1 MALRPRAADPRR
13 TAVASLLL
21 LAVLGTAGAV
31 YGAAPRSPH
40 DAVVAL
46 PAGSVTAAALA
57 SGAGTGAVP
66 GARCGPGSRP
76 ETGLQGEVPAADR
89 ASGRS
94 LQPSTCNLQ
103 QVAPLLG
110 DAAGLQAAYYGTCAY
125 YGSLTAPLG
134 VRVVD
139 VRDSRRPRITTTL
152 RSPAM
157 LDPWESLKVHR
168 GRGLL
173 AAVEGTLDGPAFFDV
188 YDVKTDCTRPRL
200 LASVPM
206 NLLGHEGEWSQDGK
220 TYYATAFAPGVLTA
234 IDVTDPTLPLRI
246 ASATI
251 GATAHG
257 LSTDASGNRLYA
269 VEPGTGNGQRN
280 GLLVLDVS
288 QIQAR
293 ATAPTVRVVGSTYW
307 TDGAGAQ
314 HTIPVSYRGK
324 PFVWFVDESDNG
336 GTRLIDISDER
347 RPRVVTKI
355 RSEIQL
361 PQHAARAAQ
370 EGGQFGY
377 NSHYCNVDR
386 ARDPEILAC
395 SQRAS
400 GVRVYDVRDPLTPR
414 EIAYYNAGGT
424 EGGDGSGEMSAQ
436 VHLDRA
442 KGQLWTTDYGKGLI
456 ITRFTN
462 GVWPRKP

>member
-1 MALRPRAADPRR
+1 MAVRPRTADPRR
-13 TAVASLLL
+13 TTVVSLLL

-31 YGAAPRSPH
+31 HGASARSGH
-40 DAVVAL
+40 DDVVAL
-46 PAGSVTAAALA
+46 RAGSISAAALS
-57 SGAGTGAVP
+57 SGTSTGAVP
-66 GARCGPGSRP
+66 RARCGPGSRP

-94 LQPSTCNLQ
+94 LQPYSCNLQ

-139 VRDSRRPRITTTL
+139 VRDSRRPTITTTL
-152 RSPAM
+152 RTPAM

-173 AAVEGTLDGPAFFDV
+173 AAVEGTLNGPAFFDV
-188 YDVKTDCTRPRL
+188 YDVKTDCTQPRL

-206 NLLGHEGEWSQDGK
+206 NVLGHEGEWSSDGK

-234 IDVTDPTLPLRI
+234 IDVTNPALPLRI
-246 ASATI
+246 TSVPLA
-251 GATAHG
+251 ATAHG
-257 LSTDASGNRLYA
+257 ISTDASGNRLYA
-269 VEPGTGNGQRN
+269 VEPGLGNGQRD

-288 QIQAR
+288 QIQSR
-293 ATAPTVRVVGSTYW
+293 AVGASVRVVGSTYW
-307 TDGAGAQ
+307 VDGAGAQ
-314 HTIPVSYRGK
+314 HTIPVRYRGK
-324 PFVWFVDESDNG
+324 PYVWFVDESDNG
-336 GTRLIDISDER
+336 GTRLIDLSDER

-355 RSEIQL
+355 RSQIQL
-361 PQHAARAAQ
+361 PQHAARAAE

-386 ARDPEILAC
+386 AVDPEILAC

-400 GVRVYDVRDPLTPR
+400 GVRVYDVRDPLEPR

-442 KGQLWTTDYGKGLI
+442 KGELWTTDYGKGLVV
-456 ITRFTN
+456 TRFTN
-462 GVWPRKP
+462 GVWPRRR